1 MFKFIKSMSWFIK
14 KNWYR
19 YIYVVFFGLIL
30 TVLNLLPAKIIA
42 NLTSGIENNTLTQSY
57 LIYNVLI
64 PFVLTIIAIY
74 VVATTKRFCQ
84 NRLTTTLYYALH
96 KRYMESILV
105 QDATFFEKYQAGDLL
120 TRALGDINT
129 VKFSGG
135 NRLLNIFVES
145 MTVLTTF
152 IAMCLINYKLAIL
165 CFIPLSFIFFI
176 NYYLKGKVKR
186 NWKIVR
192 EKNSEMGNVVLES
205 ITNVRTIRAFSKENE
220 NLEKNLKYSNEA
232 YEVEKENL
240 KINVIFQP
248 MFQTIVAIS
257 MIICYGMGAYFYYKG
272 EIISIS
278 LLIQFAMYLGLFQSP
293 LTNIGNML
301 NNFYQS
307 LISAD
312 RLNEVYNST
321 SGINDTKGKLIDRE
335 IKSIEFKNFS
345 FHYKNDSF
353 DSVENIN
360 LLIKKGQTI
369 GIVGKTGSGKSTLV
383 RQLVRQMPTENSQIF
398 INDEPIESFQKEDI
412 RTHISYVPQE
422 HILFSRSVKENIALG
437 KALCTDLEIDRAIE
451 LADFKKDI
459 EYLSN
464 GLDTIVG
471 EYGVTLS
478 GGQKQRLA
486 IARAFLKDSDVLILD
501 DSLSAVDGETEANI
515 IKALKEFR
523 KNKTNI
529 IVAHRLSAVIHADNI
544 IVLDKGRITE
554 SGTHNEL
561 MMLHGWYYEQFISQ
575 QMTTGGDSNE

>member
-1 MFKFIKSMSWFIK
+1 MFNFIKSMSWFIK

-30 TVLNLLPAKIIA
+30 TILNLLPAKIIA
-42 NLTSGIENNTLTQSY
+42 NLTSGIENNTLTVDY
-57 LIYNVLI
+57 LLYTVLI
-64 PFVLTIIAIY
+64 PFIITIIAIY
-74 VVATTKRFCQ
+74 VIATTKRFCQ

-96 KRYMESILV
+96 KRYMESILA
-105 QDATFFEKYQAGDLL
+105 QDASFFEKFQAGDLL

-165 CFIPLSFIFFI
+165 CFLPLSLIFFS
-176 NYYLKGKVKR
+176 NYYLKTKVKR

-205 ITNVRTIRAFSKENE
+205 ITNVRTIRAFSKEKE

-232 YEVEKENL
+232 YEVEKDNL

-272 EIISIS
+272 EISSIS
-278 LLIQFAMYLGLFQSP
+278 LLIQFSMYLGLFQSP

-312 RLNEVYNST
+312 RLNEVYNSI
-321 SGINDTKGKLIDRE
+321 SDINDTNGKLIDKE
-335 IKSIEFKNFS
+335 ISVIEFKNFS
-345 FHYKNDSF
+345 FHYENDSF
-353 DSVENIN
+353 DSVDNIN
-360 LLIKKGQTI
+360 LLIKKGETI
-369 GIVGKTGSGKSTLV
+369 GIVGKTGSGKSTLI
-383 RQLVRQMPTENSQIF
+383 RQLVRQMPTENGQIY
-398 INDEPIESFQKEDI
+398 INNEPIENFQKEDI
-412 RTHISYVPQE
+412 RSHISYVPQE
-422 HILFSRSVKENIALG
+422 HVLFSRSVKENVALG
-437 KALCTDLEIDRAIE
+437 KINCTDEEINKAIE
-451 LADFKKDI
+451 LADFKKDVD
-459 EYLSN
+459 YLSN

-486 IARAFLKDSDVLILD
+486 IARAFLKNSDVLILD

-515 IKALKEFR
+515 IKSLKEFR

-529 IVAHRLSAVIHADNI
+529 IVAHRLSAVIHSDKI
-544 IVLDKGRITE
+544 IVLENGRIAE
-554 SGTHNEL
+554 SGTHSEL
-561 MMLHGWYYEQFISQ
+561 MKKHSWYYEQFVSQ
-575 QMTTGGDSNE
+575 QMTTGGEENE

>member
-1 MFKFIKSMSWFIK
+1 MFNFIKSMSWFIK

-30 TVLNLLPAKIIA
+30 TILNLLPAKIIA
-42 NLTSGIENNTLTQSY
+42 NLTSGIENNTLTVDY
-57 LIYNVLI
+57 LLYTVLI
-64 PFVLTIIAIY
+64 PFIITIIAIY
-74 VVATTKRFCQ
+74 VIATTKRFCQ

-96 KRYMESILV
+96 KRYMESILA
-105 QDATFFEKYQAGDLL
+105 QDATFFEKFQAGDLL

-165 CFIPLSFIFFI
+165 CFLPLSLIFFS
-176 NYYLKGKVKR
+176 NYYLKTKVKR

-205 ITNVRTIRAFSKENE
+205 ITNVRTIRAFSKEKE

-232 YEVEKENL
+232 YEVEKDNL

-272 EIISIS
+272 EISSIS
-278 LLIQFAMYLGLFQSP
+278 LLIQFSMYLGLFQSP

-312 RLNEVYNST
+312 RLNEVYNSI
-321 SGINDTKGKLIDRE
+321 SDINDTNGKLIDKE
-335 IKSIEFKNFS
+335 ISVIEFKNFS
-345 FHYKNDSF
+345 FHYENDSF
-353 DSVENIN
+353 DSVDNIN
-360 LLIKKGQTI
+360 LLIKKGETI
-369 GIVGKTGSGKSTLV
+369 GIVGKTGSGKSTLI
-383 RQLVRQMPTENSQIF
+383 RQLVRQMPTENGQIY
-398 INDEPIESFQKEDI
+398 INNEPIENFQKEDI
-412 RTHISYVPQE
+412 RSHISYVPQE
-422 HILFSRSVKENIALG
+422 HVLFSRSVKENVALG
-437 KALCTDLEIDRAIE
+437 KINCTDEEINKAIE
-451 LADFKKDI
+451 LADFKKDVD
-459 EYLSN
+459 YLSN

-486 IARAFLKDSDVLILD
+486 IARAFLKNSDVLILD

-515 IKALKEFR
+515 IKSLKEFR

-529 IVAHRLSAVIHADNI
+529 IVAHRLSAVIHSDKI
-544 IVLDKGRITE
+544 IVLENGRIAE
-554 SGTHNEL
+554 SGTHSEL
-561 MMLHGWYYEQFISQ
+561 MKKHSWYYEQFVSQ
-575 QMTTGGDSNE
+575 QMTTGGEENE